1 MKPIIR
7 KPPTFC
13 RECNAN
19 TIDIFNQY
27 DSPIGYFNIIRSN
40 NNKADIMNDLN
51 AIKHLV
57 YMKCTRCGK
66 TYRIDWEQDI
76 PRPLYDERIE
86 HQIRTGTIFK
96 SN

>member
-1 MKPIIR
+1 MKPILR

-13 RECNAN
+13 NFCNSN

-27 DSPIGYFNIIRSN
+27 NSAINYFDIIKNSC
-40 NNKADIMNDLN
+40 NKADIISQLN
-51 AIKHLV
+51 NRKYLA
-57 YMKCTRCGK
+57 YMKCIRCGRV
-66 TYRIDWEQDI
+66 YIIDWEQDI

-86 HQIRTGTIFK
+86 NQIRSGTIFK

>member
-13 RECNAN
+13 RECNSN

-27 DSPIGYFNIIRSN
+27 DSAIGYYDILRFNT
-40 NNKADIMNDLN
+40 NKADVMNMLN
-51 AIKHLV
+51 KNKHLI

-76 PRPLYDERIE
+76 PRPLYDERTE
-86 HQIRTGTIFK
+86 YQIRTGTLFK

>member
-13 RECNAN
+13 RDCNAN

-40 NNKADIMNDLN
+40 GNKSAVMAELN
-51 AIKHLV
+51 TKKHLV

-66 TYRIDWEQDI
+66 TYRIDWENEM
-76 PRPLYDERIE
+76 PRPLYDERTE
-86 HQIRTGTIFK
+86 YQIKSGTIFQK
-96 SN
+96 